1 MRIFQTQREGYTPKI
16 RIINL
21 VDILLVLLLFL
32 FVTTTFRVESPSAVK
47 LALPEAKTAE
57 EVGKEKIERLVL
69 SVGPDERI
77 YLGQQEIA
85 LDTLAQSLKEAQAKQ
100 PGIVLQFSAD
110 KEVSYGRIVAI
121 IDAAREAGIQNLTAF
136 TRKSVK

>member
-1 MRIFQTQREGYTPKI
+1 M
-16 RIINL
+16 
-21 VDILLVLLLFL
+21 LLFL